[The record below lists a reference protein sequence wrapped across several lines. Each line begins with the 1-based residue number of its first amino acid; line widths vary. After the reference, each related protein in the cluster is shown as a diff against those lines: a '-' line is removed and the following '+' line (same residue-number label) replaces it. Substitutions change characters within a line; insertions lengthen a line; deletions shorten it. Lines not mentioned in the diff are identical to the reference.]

1 MFSYK
6 NVKLRTRI
14 EFLNIKNFVCRR
26 LPRNFLYYKNDLKS
40 DLNIFIKGKYIRFPY
55 FRGVLKRGDY
65 PLFFSLF
72 TVVVLMHAFT
82 LGLRAVNTK
91 IKKPAHS
98 CVQVAFFL
106 LLVPKGKKPLLSRVR
121 STIKKLSAW
130 KVGNFFIA
138 CPWQLRGFLS

>member
-1 MFSYK
+1 M
-6 NVKLRTRI
+6 KLKTRI

-65 PLFFSLF
+65 PLFLALF

-82 LGLRAVNTK
+82 LCLRAVNTK
-91 IKKPAHS
+91 MKTCTQRGTGCFSPQLVRKIESQTVDFVIKVHNKLLTTLDTHHLDEND
-98 CVQVAFFL
+98 CFTFFF
-106 LLVPKGKKPLLSRVR
+106 
-121 STIKKLSAW
+121 KLW
-130 KVGNFFIA
+130 
-138 CPWQLRGFLS
+138 

>member
-65 PLFFSLF
+65 PLFFALF

-82 LGLRAVNTK
+82 LCLRAVNTK
-91 IKKPAHS
+91 MKTCTQRGTGCLFPLISAKRQKAS
-98 CVQVAFFL
+98 FV
-106 LLVPKGKKPLLSRVR
+106 KGALAL
-121 STIKKLSAW
+121 
-130 KVGNFFIA
+130 
-138 CPWQLRGFLS
+138 

>member
-65 PLFFSLF
+65 PLFFTLF

-82 LGLRAVNTK
+82 LGLRTVNTK
-91 IKKPAHS
+91 IKKTCTQRGTGCLFPLISAKRQKAS
-98 CVQVAFFL
+98 FV
-106 LLVPKGKKPLLSRVR
+106 KG
-121 STIKKLSAW
+121 A
-130 KVGNFFIA
+130 
-138 CPWQLRGFLS
+138 